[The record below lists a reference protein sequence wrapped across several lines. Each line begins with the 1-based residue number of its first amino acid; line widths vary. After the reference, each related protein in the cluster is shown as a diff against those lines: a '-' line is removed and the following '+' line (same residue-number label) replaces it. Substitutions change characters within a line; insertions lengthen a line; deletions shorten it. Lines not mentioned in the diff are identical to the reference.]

1 MVLNIIFNFFDMI
14 KKIFIPVFVL
24 FFAIFFAQIDKY
36 KASDYSLPNNVKTY
50 NTFVYKYD
58 VELGKYKV
66 IEKRIRIFEK
76 GLLKYDY
83 VLDNYL
89 DRFSQIKRYTYNA
102 QNQLIS
108 IETADD
114 YEKPQYYP
122 YEDFFYENGKLT
134 KISEIFGN
142 KRVFTDFTY
151 DGKGRILKEKK
162 YQDDKLVLS
171 TVDYHYTTDKNFT
184 TKKVV
189 FINDNSRKMVDAV
202 YQNNLKISEEVD
214 DPAAKISYTYQYDD
228 KGNETLEFDGV
239 TNLDKHYVYGKTGAV
254 IKSKKTLYDDL
265 EFDIVNYFEFSETT
279 YEDGT
284 KEGSR
289 TFDKDYAKSFNMS
302 VLSYDFV
309 DDLK

>member
-1 MVLNIIFNFFDMI
+1 MS

-89 DRFSQIKRYTYNA
+89 DRFTQIKRYTYNA

-108 IETADD
+108 LETADD

-122 YEDFFYENGKLT
+122 YIDFFYENGKLS
-134 KISEIFGN
+134 KISEVLGN
-142 KRVFTDFTY
+142 KRIFTDFSY
-151 DGKGRILKEKK
+151 DKKGRILKEKR

-171 TVDYHYTTDKNFT
+171 TVDYHYTSDKNFT

-189 FINDNSRKMVDAV
+189 FINDNSRKLVDAV
-202 YQNNLKISEEVD
+202 YQNNLKISEEID
-214 DPAAKISYTYQYDD
+214 DPAAKISYTYQYD
-228 KGNETLEFDGV
+228 KNGNEVMKSDMTTSFDS
-239 TNLDKHYVYGKTGAV
+239 HYVYGKTGA
-254 IKSKKTLYDDL
+254 ILKSKKTEYDDL
-265 EFDIVNYFEFSETT
+265 EFDIVNYFEFSEIT
-279 YEDGT
+279 YEDGST
-284 KEGSR
+284 EGSR
-289 TFDKDYAKSFNMS
+289 VFDKDFAKSFNMS
-302 VLSYDFV
+302 VLSYDAI

>member
-1 MVLNIIFNFFDMI
+1 M
-14 KKIFIPVFVL
+14 KKSLFITL
-24 FFAIFFAQIDKY
+24 FFISIAVFSQEKY
-36 KASDYSLPNNVKTY
+36 KASDYSLPNNVKSY
-50 NTFVYKYD
+50 NTFIYKYD
-58 VELGKYKV
+58 VDLGKYFV
-66 IEKRIRIFEK
+66 IEKHIRIFEK

-89 DRFSQIKRYTYNA
+89 GRFSQLKKFEYND

-108 IETADD
+108 IEEAEDF
-114 YEKPQYYP
+114 ENPQYYP
-122 YEDFFYENGKLT
+122 YQEFYYEKGKLT

-171 TVDYHYTTDKNFT
+171 TVDYHYTSDKNFT

-239 TNLDKHYVYGKTGAV
+239 TNLNKHYVYGKTGAV

-265 EFDIVNYFEFSETT
+265 EFDIVNYFEFSEIT

-289 TFDKDYAKSFNMS
+289 TFDEDYAKSFNMS

>member
-1 MVLNIIFNFFDMI
+1 M
-14 KKIFIPVFVL
+14 KKSLFIAL
-24 FFAIFFAQIDKY
+24 FLICIYLFSQEKY
-36 KASDYSLPNNVKTY
+36 KASDYSLPNNVKSY
-50 NTFVYKYD
+50 NTFIYKYD
-58 VELGKYKV
+58 VDLGKYFV
-66 IEKRIRIFEK
+66 IEKHIRIFEK

-89 DRFSQIKRYTYNA
+89 GRFSQLKKLEYNE

-108 IETADD
+108 IEEAEDF
-114 YEKPQYYP
+114 ENPQYYP
-122 YEDFFYENGKLT
+122 YQEFYYEKGKLT
-134 KISEIFGN
+134 KISEVFGN

-171 TVDYHYTTDKNFT
+171 TVDYHYTSDKNFT

-265 EFDIVNYFEFSETT
+265 EFDIVNYFEFSEIT
-279 YEDGT
+279 YEDST

>member
-1 MVLNIIFNFFDMI
+1 M
-14 KKIFIPVFVL
+14 KKSLFIAL
-24 FFAIFFAQIDKY
+24 FLICIYLFSQEKY
-36 KASDYSLPNNVKTY
+36 KASDYSLPNNVKSY
-50 NTFVYKYD
+50 NTFIYKYD
-58 VELGKYKV
+58 VDLGKYFV
-66 IEKRIRIFEK
+66 IEKHIRIFEK

-89 DRFSQIKRYTYNA
+89 GRFSQLKKLEYND

-108 IETADD
+108 IEEAEDF
-114 YEKPQYYP
+114 ENPQYYP
-122 YEDFFYENGKLT
+122 YQDFYYEKGKLM
-134 KISEIFGN
+134 KISEVFGN

-171 TVDYHYTTDKNFT
+171 TVDYHYTSDKNFT

-189 FINDNSRKMVDAV
+189 FINDNSRKMVDTV

-265 EFDIVNYFEFSETT
+265 EFDIVNYFEFSEIT
-279 YEDGT
+279 YQDGT

-289 TFDKDYAKSFNMS
+289 TFDADYVKSFNVS

>member
-1 MVLNIIFNFFDMI
+1 MI

-162 YQDDKLVLS
+162 YQDDKLVL
-171 TVDYHYTTDKNFT
+171 N
-184 TKKVV
+184 
-189 FINDNSRKMVDAV
+189 
-202 YQNNLKISEEVD
+202 
-214 DPAAKISYTYQYDD
+214 
-228 KGNETLEFDGV
+228 
-239 TNLDKHYVYGKTGAV
+239 
-254 IKSKKTLYDDL
+254 
-265 EFDIVNYFEFSETT
+265 
-279 YEDGT
+279 
-284 KEGSR
+284 
-289 TFDKDYAKSFNMS
+289 
-302 VLSYDFV
+302 
-309 DDLK
+309 

>member
-1 MVLNIIFNFFDMI
+1 MI

-36 KASDYSLPNNVKTY
+36 KASDYSLSNNVKTY

-89 DRFSQIKRYTYNA
+89 DRFTQIKRYTYNA

-171 TVDYHYTTDKNFT
+171 TVDYHYTSDKNFT

-189 FINDNSRKMVDAV
+189 FINDNSRKMVDTV

-265 EFDIVNYFEFSETT
+265 EFDIVNYFEFSEIT
-279 YEDGT
+279 YDDGT

-289 TFDKDYAKSFNMS
+289 TFDADYAKSFNMS

>member
-1 MVLNIIFNFFDMI
+1 MI

-50 NTFVYKYD
+50 ITFVYKYD

-171 TVDYHYTTDKNFT
+171 TVDYHYTSDKNFT

-189 FINDNSRKMVDAV
+189 FINDNSRKMVDTV
-202 YQNNLKISEEVD
+202 YQNNLKISKEVD

-265 EFDIVNYFEFSETT
+265 EFDIVNYFEFSEIT

>member
-1 MVLNIIFNFFDMI
+1 MI

-265 EFDIVNYFEFSETT
+265 EFDIVNYFEFSEIT
-279 YEDGT
+279 YEDST

>member
-1 MVLNIIFNFFDMI
+1 MI

-83 VLDNYL
+83 VLDNYM

-122 YEDFFYENGKLT
+122 YIDFFYENGKLS
-134 KISEIFGN
+134 KISEVLGN
-142 KRVFTDFTY
+142 KRIFTDFSY
-151 DGKGRILKEKK
+151 DKKGRILKEKR

-171 TVDYHYTTDKNFT
+171 TVDYHYTSDKNFT

-202 YQNNLKISEEVD
+202 YQNNLKISEEID
-214 DPAAKISYTYQYDD
+214 DPAAKISYTFQYD
-228 KGNETLEFDGV
+228 KNGNEVMKSDLTTNFDS
-239 TNLDKHYVYGKTGAV
+239 HYVYGKTGA
-254 IKSKKTLYDDL
+254 ILKSKKTEYDDL
-265 EFDIVNYFEFSETT
+265 EFDIVNYFEFSEIT
-279 YEDGT
+279 YEDGST
-284 KEGSR
+284 EGSR
-289 TFDKDYAKSFNMS
+289 VFDKEFAKSFNMS
-302 VLSYDFV
+302 VLSYDAI

>member
-1 MVLNIIFNFFDMI
+1 M
-14 KKIFIPVFVL
+14 KKSLFIAL
-24 FFAIFFAQIDKY
+24 FLICIYLFSQEKY
-36 KASDYSLPNNVKTY
+36 KASDYSLPNNVKSY
-50 NTFVYKYD
+50 NTFIYKYD
-58 VELGKYKV
+58 VDLGKYFV
-66 IEKRIRIFEK
+66 IEKHIRIFEK

-89 DRFSQIKRYTYNA
+89 GRFSQLKKLEYND

-108 IETADD
+108 IEEAEDF
-114 YEKPQYYP
+114 ENPQYYP
-122 YEDFFYENGKLT
+122 YQDFYYEKGKLM
-134 KISEIFGN
+134 KISEVFGN

-171 TVDYHYTTDKNFT
+171 TVDYHYTSDKNFT

-189 FINDNSRKMVDAV
+189 FINDNSRKMVDTV
-202 YQNNLKISEEVD
+202 YQNNLKISKEVD

-265 EFDIVNYFEFSETT
+265 EFDIVNYFEFSEIT
-279 YEDGT
+279 YDDGT

-289 TFDKDYAKSFNMS
+289 TFDADYAKSFNMS

>member
-1 MVLNIIFNFFDMI
+1 M
-14 KKIFIPVFVL
+14 KKSLFIAL
-24 FFAIFFAQIDKY
+24 FLICIYLFSQEKY
-36 KASDYSLPNNVKTY
+36 KASDYSLPNNVKSY
-50 NTFVYKYD
+50 NTFIYKYD
-58 VELGKYKV
+58 VDLGKYFV
-66 IEKRIRIFEK
+66 IEKHIRIFEK

-89 DRFSQIKRYTYNA
+89 GRFSQLKKLEYND

-108 IETADD
+108 IEEAEDF
-114 YEKPQYYP
+114 ENPQYYP
-122 YEDFFYENGKLT
+122 YQEFYYEKGKLT
-134 KISEIFGN
+134 KISEVFGN

-171 TVDYHYTTDKNFT
+171 TVDYHYTSDKNFT

-189 FINDNSRKMVDAV
+189 FINDNSRKMVDTV

-265 EFDIVNYFEFSETT
+265 EFDIVNYFEFSEIT
-279 YEDGT
+279 YDDGT

-289 TFDKDYAKSFNMS
+289 TFDADYAKSFNMS

>member
-1 MVLNIIFNFFDMI
+1 VLNIIFNFFDMI

>member
-1 MVLNIIFNFFDMI
+1 M
-14 KKIFIPVFVL
+14 KKSLFITL
-24 FFAIFFAQIDKY
+24 FFISIAVFSQEKY
-36 KASDYSLPNNVKTY
+36 KASDYSLPNNVKSY
-50 NTFVYKYD
+50 NTFIYKYD
-58 VELGKYKV
+58 VDLGKYFV
-66 IEKRIRIFEK
+66 IEKHIRIFEK

-89 DRFSQIKRYTYNA
+89 GRFSQLKKLEYND

-108 IETADD
+108 IEEAEDF
-114 YEKPQYYP
+114 ENPQYYP
-122 YEDFFYENGKLT
+122 YQDFYYEKGKLT

-171 TVDYHYTTDKNFT
+171 TVDYHYTSDKNFT

-265 EFDIVNYFEFSETT
+265 EFDIVNYFEFSEIT

-289 TFDKDYAKSFNMS
+289 TFDEDYAKSFNMS

>member
-1 MVLNIIFNFFDMI
+1 MI

-36 KASDYSLPNNVKTY
+36 KASDYSLSNNVKTY

-171 TVDYHYTTDKNFT
+171 TVDYHYTSDKNFT

-265 EFDIVNYFEFSETT
+265 EFDIVNYFEFSEIT
-279 YEDGT
+279 YEDST